1 MLQSWIARYLHCAP
15 STISNELKR
24 GTPPRT
30 GSRGR
35 APGYSAKRGDAVYK
49 ENRKNSHKPH
59 RIDKCTSFVQ
69 WVVTQVR
76 TEKWSID
83 ACVGYARKNKLFPED
98 EMVCTKTLYN
108 TEQRSTLRIPTL
120 PGNAHKMSV
129 TMGYCGDISPKEYP
143 LRISPR
149 RISSG
154 QQMPSTAFRGRIWG
168 TVPQKNSLKHS
179 LTLFPQPER
188 LRKPQFWLN
197 LTLQPKL

>member
-1 MLQSWIARYLHCAP
+1 MDHTQYTTNGAERKPGTHLTMEDRGAIQAMKKLGCPNRVIARYLHCAP

-35 APGYSAKRGDAVYK
+35 VPGYSAKRGDAVYK

-76 TEKWSID
+76 TEKWSIA

-108 TEQRSTLRIPTL
+108 EVWAGNLSLNILELPEAKNGKSIVKVRKNERKCMEQVL
-120 PGNAHKMSV
+120 M
-129 TMGYCGDISPKEYP
+129 
-143 LRISPR
+143 
-149 RISSG
+149 SG
-154 QQMPSTAFRGRIWG
+154 Q
-168 TVPQKNSLKHS
+168 
-179 LTLFPQPER
+179 
-188 LRKPQFWLN
+188 
-197 LTLQPKL
+197 KL